1 MFRLTSPTA
10 VVCTSVLFSAKHQI
24 ARGQK
29 LLPGYSITSLQAR
42 LLSAGW
48 SYFNTPTLL
57 KAGSSHVICRLKSK
71 RQFALPMLWSI
82 EFLHSAQALLFL
94 QQYKAVLARAHLS
107 PLHLANC
114 RRWQSISSLGMKACQ
129 ASGLAF
135 SIITK
140 ALPSSPPTALPSP
153 TFHLSVCTTA
163 IQLLKPTQ
171 CILGVW
177 FLLALPPTSK
187 SQVINTSCHND

>member
-1 MFRLTSPTA
+1 MFWLTSPTA

-57 KAGSSHVICRLKSK
+57 KPGSSHAICRLKSK

-94 QQYKAVLARAHLS
+94 QQYKAVLARAPLS
-107 PLHLANC
+107 FTPCKL
-114 RRWQSISSLGMKACQ
+114 SSLTVNLLFGDE
-129 ASGLAF
+129 SLS
-135 SIITK
+135 SIRPCLFNYHQSSAI
-140 ALPSSPPTALPSP
+140 LPPQQLSLPQPFILVSVPPPSS
-153 TFHLSVCTTA
+153 C
-163 IQLLKPTQ
+163 
-171 CILGVW
+171 
-177 FLLALPPTSK
+177 
-187 SQVINTSCHND
+187 

>member
-57 KAGSSHVICRLKSK
+57 KPGSSHAICRLKSK

-94 QQYKAVLARAHLS
+94 QQYKAVLARAHLSPSHLARAHLS

-140 ALPSSPPTALPSP
+140 ALPSSPPQQLSLPQP
-153 TFHLSVCTTA
+153 FILVSV
-163 IQLLKPTQ
+163 
-171 CILGVW
+171 
-177 FLLALPPTSK
+177 PPPS
-187 SQVINTSCHND
+187 SC